1 MKKIKWADI
10 MFFFLLIGC
19 GVLTFLYITSLEE
32 SKILSEKLVSQTERL
47 ANTKARDSLFTKNN
61 KEYSKIITKY
71 VDGTTFTID
80 GKNYTSDDL
89 LKLWIDADTKNS
101 QLQYEL
107 DNCKENL
114 KKTAEVSDKAI
125 DMAKKINEQ
134 AVNVNKENRQHVKD
148 YNELIKKNS
157 PSKFR
162 EYEYFYTTAKRVYGM
177 DYAVENITD
186 STRTLV
192 FKASPRIDSAIMIYK
207 AYQQGDFKGINQIK
221 REDNRRKNKN

>member
-1 MKKIKWADI
+1 M
-10 MFFFLLIGC
+10 GC
-19 GVLTFLYITSLEE
+19 GVLSFLYITTLEE
-32 SKILSEKLVSQTERL
+32 NNILSEKLVSQTERL

-71 VDGTTFTID
+71 VDGTTFTIN

-114 KKTAEVSDKAI
+114 KKSSEVSDKAI

-134 AVNVNKENRQHVKD
+134 AVNVSKENKQHVKD

-162 EYEYFYTTAKRVYGM
+162 EYEYFYTTAKRIYGM
-177 DYAVENITD
+177 DYSVEDITD
-186 STRTLV
+186 TTRTLV
-192 FKASPRIDSAIMIYK
+192 FKVGPRIDSAIMIYK
-207 AYQQGDFKGINQIK
+207 AYQQGDFKGINQLK
-221 REDNRRKNKN
+221 KEDNRRKNKN